1 LRALLPL
8 LAAAVV
14 LAGCGSSKKQAAP
27 AVRPPRTSAPVTLP
41 GLKPPIL
48 RVDTPAAGTAPGYV
62 FLAEKGTASDPSG
75 VAIAD
80 NRGRILW
87 YHQVPAGLEATDFR
101 TQTLDGKPVLT
112 WWQGTVSKAGI
123 GQGEDEIYDA
133 SYRHVATVRA
143 THGLQADLHEFELT
157 PRGTAFVTAYR
168 PVQVDLRSIGGP
180 KNGWVQDSVVQEID
194 LATGKAVFEWHSL
207 GHVPLSD
214 SLQANSPSA
223 KNASKKVPLD
233 YFHVN
238 SVADG
243 PDGTILVSAR
253 NTSTIYLLARDGHVV
268 WRLGG
273 KRSQFGPKRAV
284 TFYFQHDARLHA
296 DGTLSLFDNGGI
308 PRKEPHSRPLVLKL
322 DRQAKRATILKT
334 FVAPAK
340 IASPYEGD
348 IELLPDGGAFV
359 GWGGVPKLTEFAPDG
374 KVRFQLT
381 LPYGDTYR
389 GYRLEWAGAPG
400 GRPAAAVQD
409 GKVYASWNGE
419 LGIAKW
425 EVLDGGTVVASASW
439 AGLET
444 QIPVDKLPKT
454 VVVRAVDA
462 AGRTLGESVAV
473 SA

>member
-1 LRALLPL
+1 
-8 LAAAVV
+8 
-14 LAGCGSSKKQAAP
+14 
-27 AVRPPRTSAPVTLP
+27 VTLP
-41 GLKPPIL
+41 GARPPIL

-62 FLAEKGTASDPSG
+62 FLAEKGKASDPSG
-75 VAIAD
+75 VVIAD
-80 NRGRILW
+80 NRGRIVW

-123 GQGEDEIYDA
+123 GKGEDEIYDA
-133 SYRHVATVRA
+133 SYRPVATVRA
-143 THGLQADLHEFELT
+143 AHGLKADLHEFELT
-157 PRGTAFVTAYR
+157 PRGTAFLTAYR
-168 PVQVDLRSIGGP
+168 VVPADLRSVGGP
-180 KNGWVQDSVVQEID
+180 KNGWVQDSVVQEVD
-194 LATGKAVFEWHSL
+194 VKTGKLLFEWHSL
-207 GHVPLSD
+207 GHIPLSD
-214 SLQANSPSA
+214 SLQAGSPSA
-223 KNASKKVPLD
+223 KNASKKAPLD

-243 PDGTILVSAR
+243 PDGSILVSAR
-253 NTSTIYLLARDGHVV
+253 NTSTIYLLGRDGHVI

-273 KRSQFGPKRAV
+273 KRSQFGPKSAV
-284 TFYFQHDARLHA
+284 TFYFQHDARLHP

-322 DRQAKRATILKT
+322 DQQAKRATILKT

-348 IELLPDGGAFV
+348 TELLPDGGAFV
-359 GWGGVPKLTEFAPDG
+359 GWGGVPKLTEFTPAG

-381 LPYGDTYR
+381 LPYGDSYR
-389 GYRLEWAGAPG
+389 GFRLAWSGAPG

-419 LGIAKW
+419 RGIAKW
-425 EVLDGGTVVASASW
+425 EVLDGGNVVASAPW

-444 QIPVDKLPKT
+444 EIAVDKLPKT